1 MDLAAH
7 RFAAQG
13 YHGTSVAEIVQG
25 IGVGKGVF
33 YWYFSSKEELFEEIL
48 AESQHQLRR
57 AQGAAISLEA
67 DPVKRIEAGIRS
79 SMQWLDANRHLF
91 SLFQQA
97 ASEARFQLV
106 LHRNQERSVSD
117 LSRHIKDGI
126 VEGRIRDADP
136 EVLTHAVLGVINQL
150 NRTFLVREDASS
162 SELVDTAVAF
172 CLAGLLGVVD
182 GDPVRA
188 ELERSGPTAP
198 PPAAG

>member
-7 RFAAQG
+7 KFAEQG

-57 AQGAAISLEA
+57 AQGDAISRQD
-67 DPVKRIEAGIRS
+67 DPVARIEAGIRS
-79 SMQWLDANRHLF
+79 SMAWLDENRHLF

-97 ASEARFQLV
+97 ASEARFQPV
-106 LHRNQERSVSD
+106 LRRSQERSVSD

-126 VEGRIRDADP
+126 VDGRIRDADP

-150 NRTFLVREDASS
+150 NRTFLLQEDRF
-162 SELVDTAVAF
+162 SELAETAVAF
-172 CLAGLLGVVD
+172 CLAGLLG
-182 GDPVRA
+182 
-188 ELERSGPTAP
+188 SGAATS
-198 PPAAG
+198 PASD